1 MATIA
6 KLDSNGVQVLP
17 EGSRGKTSSPPVH
30 SSTFSMPSNDGEQH
44 ERAISLSNLQ
54 QLNIRTDKDDPNE
67 DWCAV
72 CADGGELMCC
82 DKCPKVFHQSCHI
95 PVMTTLPDENE
106 PWQCMLCHNF
116 SDMPLGE
123 HSYHEPK

>member
-1 MATIA
+1 M
-6 KLDSNGVQVLP
+6 
-17 EGSRGKTSSPPVH
+17 
-30 SSTFSMPSNDGEQH
+30 
-44 ERAISLSNLQ
+44 
-54 QLNIRTDKDDPNE
+54 DKDDPNE

-116 SDMPLGE
+116 SDMPLGTLIRPNYPE
-123 HSYHEPK
+123 DIITFYFF